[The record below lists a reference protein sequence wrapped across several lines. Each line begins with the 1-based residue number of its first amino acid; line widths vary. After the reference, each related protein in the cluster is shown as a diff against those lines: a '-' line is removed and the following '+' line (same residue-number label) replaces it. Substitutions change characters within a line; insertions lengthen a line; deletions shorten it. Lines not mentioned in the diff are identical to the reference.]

1 MPTPAPAQKP
11 CLECQLNGVVRVEEV
26 EEVEGLATHH
36 QAHRVLLVAPLVLL
50 QAEFMYILGGLN
62 KMKSFMNSKFSA
74 CRVFSKVKGR
84 CFATSHKKIL
94 SFKLP
99 AIF

>member
-1 MPTPAPAQKP
+1 MKKSPNFKIF
-11 CLECQLNGVVRVEEV
+11 
-26 EEVEGLATHH
+26 
-36 QAHRVLLVAPLVLL
+36 LLPSSVIG